1 MRFVRND
8 GLGREL
14 SVLGFGA
21 AAVMG
26 RVGRRESLLALGTAY
41 DAGINVFDTAR
52 SYGYGESES
61 LLGEFFKGRR
71 DSVVISTKFGI
82 VPTSQPLWKQMAKP
96 LARTAMRALP
106 GLRKTIRGQVAAQF
120 QPGQFTVATL
130 TTSVETSLK
139 KLQTDYL
146 DILLMHE
153 ASLEAIHDD
162 DLLAAM
168 EKLRHSGKVRVI
180 GVSAEPSIAA
190 AAAGNPNIGAIQF
203 PCHVGNAFANQ
214 VTQNVSRASLLRI
227 ANHPFG
233 GATGAAEVHSRLAS
247 LASRDDLPEPLRA
260 KLTQARDG
268 LLADIVLNSVLSSG
282 SDVVLATMMKPAHL
296 HVNAAAVSNSRF
308 EQAELA
314 EIRARLADITA
325 ALQRAE

>member
-1 MRFVRND
+1 
-8 GLGREL
+8 
-14 SVLGFGA
+14 
-21 AAVMG
+21 
-26 RVGRRESLLALGTAY
+26 
-41 DAGINVFDTAR
+41 
-52 SYGYGESES
+52 
-61 LLGEFFKGRR
+61 
-71 DSVVISTKFGI
+71 
-82 VPTSQPLWKQMAKP
+82 
-96 LARTAMRALP
+96 
-106 GLRKTIRGQVAAQF
+106 
-120 QPGQFTVATL
+120 
-130 TTSVETSLK
+130 
-139 KLQTDYL
+139 
-146 DILLMHE
+146 
-153 ASLEAIHDD
+153 
-162 DLLAAM
+162 
-168 EKLRHSGKVRVI
+168 VI
-180 GVSAEPSIAA
+180 GVSAEPPIAA

-260 KLTQARDG
+260 KLTGRDG

-325 ALQRAE
+325 HPQRDE